1 MEDLKEER
9 KISEEALEK
18 RHKENME
25 IRLRFLASL
34 EKMISIMEKN

>member
-9 KISEEALEK
+9 KIAEEALEK

-25 IRLRFLASL
+25 IRLRFLDSL
-34 EKMISIMEKN
+34 EKMVRIMEKN